1 MLRGH
6 TGLEVAAHERRTPQK
21 SDKIKGSSLPRP
33 LLLSLPRMGSKIKVK
48 NVSMEGTDERLIIN
62 FRAAIQHFL
71 KCKFDAQKWHIM
83 ISRSNKGEWVQEGLL
98 LRDRLERSTY
108 SRLYFSLPLPL
119 SLCANLLS
127 ELRRFWR
134 SLRAAY
140 LRHSLQSAS
149 VVLPWKLNL

>member
-1 MLRGH
+1 MPGRTRGAVAPLRCILQGENFLLSKVWETSFQSEQKSWSCTSRALRGRA
-6 TGLEVAAHERRTPQK
+6 GLEVAAHKRRTPQK

-33 LLLSLPRMGSKIKVK
+33 PLPSLPRTGSKIKVK

-98 LRDRLERSTY
+98 LRDRLARNTY
-108 SRLYFSLPLPL
+108 SQL
-119 SLCANLLS
+119 
-127 ELRRFWR
+127 
-134 SLRAAY
+134 
-140 LRHSLQSAS
+140 
-149 VVLPWKLNL
+149 